1 MELCRDQSFSPRVN
15 ISNRRLSLSADGHIG
30 GGYDDVNFSGN
41 LFRVIDLEESTDK
54 ETIHLLIHL
63 LMQFMS
69 RPDLAFPTDEKPT
82 CRLMAIVLK
91 HVYLL
96 MGFNNNEKMFQFSSG
111 RIRCS
116 SVYNGFMANLPQ
128 FLDQNHEMGATESLF
143 NFIVQLL
150 IYSPYPN
157 NSIPATFDV
166 MQNTTYSLWF
176 LEIQV
181 RRNWLMA
188 LLVIFYKFN
197 LNLIPE
203 PFLTSL
209 IRIVMNSLEGH
220 FHQCRR
226 IPTTILIQDVARP
239 PFGNEPDEREQG
251 SQSQMK
257 PPSQLR
263 KLHDSSLE
271 CDETESELVAIPE
284 SDLSDSTLQGSID
297 GGMSDDLAPLKSDIK
312 KKKSEYEESKKMPKV
327 LPKSQ
332 SVETTKSLSE
342 GVRMMFSSAILSPP
356 VNVQKAIVVTQS
368 SSIRPIQSASKDSCT
383 GACTSQMVATVANNQ
398 FRTVSAV
405 VGEKQKAII
414 APQNGNGSC
423 ARRSNS
429 PVPRA
434 LGRQQRIIDTNGIQQ
449 PSTSSLDDHKKPSSA
464 YVRNVD
470 RRNNFYGS
478 PESPL
483 SKMDIMSPPETD
495 LSTDGTEN
503 LLSPSSVKLE
513 FPTPERLLP
522 IGNISKENV
531 SSLVERVR
539 EALSIPDISH
549 LKSQD
554 HLDKSLETSPP
565 NSSRAMSPRKLIK
578 QVALVESPPSVNTI
592 EATYSAV
599 KKSDP
604 KNALNARE
612 EKRQTF
618 QKVGPYQSADG
629 RLRYA
634 GSWAP
639 PAHNDDDYD
648 EEDEGSIRASYVSID
663 TKPVSLRFQ

>member
-1 MELCRDQSFSPRVN
+1 M
-15 ISNRRLSLSADGHIG
+15 RRTSSIALNYFTLRLDGHIG

-69 RPDLAFPTDEKPT
+69 RPDLAFPTEEKPT

-96 MGFNNNEKMFQFSSG
+96 MGFNQNDKLFQFSSG

-116 SVYNGFMANLPQ
+116 SVFNGFMANLPQ

-143 NFIVQLL
+143 NFIVHLL
-150 IYSPYPN
+150 IYAPYPN
-157 NSIPATFDV
+157 NSIPATFEV
-166 MQNTTYSLWF
+166 MQNTSYSLWF

-188 LLVIFYKFN
+188 LLVILYKYN
-197 LNLIPE
+197 LSTLPE

-209 IRIVMNSLEGH
+209 IRIVMTSLEGQ

-226 IPTTILIQDVARP
+226 IPTTILVQDLPRRSDMNQP
-239 PFGNEPDEREQG
+239 SFGTDADDRDN
-251 SQSQMK
+251 SQIK
-257 PPSQLR
+257 PPTSLR
-263 KLHDSSLE
+263 KLHDSSIE

-297 GGMSDDLAPLKSDIK
+297 GGMSDDLAPLKSDYK
-312 KKKSEYEESKKMPKV
+312 KKRSDIEDCRKLPKV

-332 SVETTKSLSE
+332 SVDTTKSLSE

-368 SSIRPIQSASKDSCT
+368 SSTRPVKTSCKDTCSSSMMMANISK
-383 GACTSQMVATVANNQ
+383 
-398 FRTVSAV
+398 TVSAV
-405 VGEKQKAII
+405 AGEKQKSS
-414 APQNGNGSC
+414 NGNGGC
-423 ARRSNS
+423 VVRRSTS

-449 PSTSSLDDHKKPSSA
+449 PSTSSLDEQRKNHQSYIK
-464 YVRNVD
+464 NID
-470 RRNNFYGS
+470 RKNYYGS

-483 SKMDIMSPPETD
+483 SRMDIMSPPETD
-495 LSTDGTEN
+495 LSTDGTDT

-513 FPTPERLLP
+513 IPTPERLLP
-522 IGNISKENV
+522 IGNMGKENV
-531 SSLVERVR
+531 SSLVDRVR

-554 HLDKSLETSPP
+554 HLDRSLETSPP
-565 NSSRAMSPRKLIK
+565 NSSRATSPRKLIK
-578 QVALVESPPSVNTI
+578 QVALLESPPSSNAA
-592 EATYSAV
+592 EAPQSAI
-599 KKSDP
+599 KKHDP
-604 KNALNARE
+604 KNELNVKE

-618 QKVGPYQSADG
+618 QKVGPYRSTDG

-639 PAHNDDDYD
+639 PSMNDDDFD
-648 EEDEGSIRASYVSID
+648 EEEDGSIRASYVSID
-663 TKPVSLRFQ
+663 TKPVS

>member
-1 MELCRDQSFSPRVN
+1 M
-15 ISNRRLSLSADGHIG
+15 
-30 GGYDDVNFSGN
+30 
-41 LFRVIDLEESTDK
+41 FRVIDLEESTDK

-69 RPDLAFPTDEKPT
+69 RSDLAYPTDEKPT
-82 CRLMAIVLK
+82 ARLMQIVLK

-96 MGFNNNEKMFQFSSG
+96 MGFNQNEKMFQFSSG

-116 SVYNGFMANLPQ
+116 SVFNGFMANLPQ
-128 FLDQNHEMGATESLF
+128 FMDQNHEMGAAESLF
-143 NFIVQLL
+143 NFIIQLL
-150 IYSPYPN
+150 IYAPYPS
-157 NSIPATFDV
+157 NSIPATFEV
-166 MQNTTYSLWF
+166 MQNTSYSLWF

-188 LLVIFYKFN
+188 LLVILYKYN
-197 LNLIPE
+197 LSTIPE
-203 PFLTSL
+203 PFLSSL
-209 IRIVMNSLEGH
+209 IRIVMNSLEGQ

-226 IPTTILIQDVARP
+226 IPTTILVQDLPRRP
-239 PFGNEPDEREQG
+239 EMPFGTETDDRDQV

-257 PPSQLR
+257 PPSSLR
-263 KLHDSSLE
+263 KLHDSSIE

-312 KKKSEYEESKKMPKV
+312 KKKSDYHEDVKKTPKV

-368 SSIRPIQSASKDSCT
+368 SSIRPIQSTSKDTCAS
-383 GACTSQMVATVANNQ
+383 ASQMMANVT
-398 FRTVSAV
+398 RTVSAV
-405 VGEKQKAII
+405 AGEKQKMIVT
-414 APQNGNGSC
+414 PSNGNGIC
-423 ARRSNS
+423 AARRSTS

-434 LGRQQRIIDTNGIQQ
+434 LGRQQRIIDTNGIQN
-449 PSTSSLDDHKKPSSA
+449 PSTSSLDDHKKPQSG
-464 YVRNVD
+464 YIRTIEK
-470 RRNNFYGS
+470 RHYYGS

-483 SKMDIMSPPETD
+483 SRMDIMSPPETD
-495 LSTDGTEN
+495 VSTDGTEM
-503 LLSPSSVKLE
+503 LLSPSSVKQLE
-513 FPTPERLLP
+513 IPTPERLLP
-522 IGNISKENV
+522 IGNMGKESV
-531 SSLVERVR
+531 SSLVDRVR

-554 HLDKSLETSPP
+554 HLDSCVETSPP

-578 QVALVESPPSVNTI
+578 QVALIESPPSANAAESI
-592 EATYSAV
+592 V
-599 KKSDP
+599 KKYNP
-604 KNALNARE
+604 KNELNARE

-618 QKVGPYQSADG
+618 QKVGPYQSTDG

-639 PAHNDDDYD
+639 PSQIDDDYD
-648 EEDEGSIRASYVSID
+648 EEDDGSVRATSYVSID
-663 TKPVSLRFQ
+663 TKPVRIFLIILTFSNLTNFFRVLSVSVTIALTNVAASVEL